1 MEGEIW
7 NHGDNRD
14 EKRENCTLT
23 RQTGNSMQ
31 LVKYGKIHCW
41 FIATSSVDN
50 SFRSLL
56 PNSLFDVI
64 CIFTFIYKTYTWTRI
79 VTFSRAMFLH
89 SFNSNKN
96 NKLCI
101 SKYKLEKQLLDWG
114 GYDNHSLLIAL
125 KKKSNELIVIN
136 DLTPCSFNF
145 FLTWF
150 FSLTQYLLFGSLSK
164 GNKLFSLCLMIC
176 MILW

>member
-1 MEGEIW
+1 MQSILTPIKDCTCCK
-7 NHGDNRD
+7 DNIHIFHPIILLYKFFAACFD
-14 EKRENCTLT
+14 QLCFIYCIVIMKTT
-23 RQTGNSMQ
+23 RQ

-101 SKYKLEKQLLDWG
+101 SKYKLEKQLLNWG
-114 GYDNHSLLIAL
+114 GYDNHS
-125 KKKSNELIVIN
+125 
-136 DLTPCSFNF
+136 
-145 FLTWF
+145 
-150 FSLTQYLLFGSLSK
+150 FSLRSK
-164 GNKLFSLCLMIC
+164 RNQMSS
-176 MILW
+176 